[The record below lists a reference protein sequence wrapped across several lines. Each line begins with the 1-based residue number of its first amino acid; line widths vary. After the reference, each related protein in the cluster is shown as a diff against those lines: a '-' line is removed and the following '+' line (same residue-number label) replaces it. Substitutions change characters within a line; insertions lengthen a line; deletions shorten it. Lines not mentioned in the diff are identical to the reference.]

1 GGLEVLHWQHDLD
14 HRAVRPVLLLLGMRG
29 VRLATHQVELN
40 RSAHPG
46 AGGRRGGDRRA
57 VEIDQVSVA
66 RDPAPDEQLAA
77 IPGAPELAADVPAR
91 ETATLLPDAAE
102 QGRSRGPEDPDVRE
116 RHEGIGVVHEHGTIL
131 LPESAPSTRG

>member
-1 GGLEVLHWQHDLD
+1 
-14 HRAVRPVLLLLGMRG
+14 MRG
-29 VRLATHQVELN
+29 VQLATHQVELN

-91 ETATLLPDAAE
+91 EPDTLLPDAAE

-116 RHEGIGVVHEHGTIL
+116 RHQSIGVVQDRK
-131 LPESAPSTRG
+131 SVV